1 MTTILDDPDSVYYTG
16 REEALTFA
24 HIGREILN
32 THRQKRIDERTIIL
46 IKVYGSTDSN
56 NGKNR

>member
-1 MTTILDDPDSVYYTG
+1 MTTILDNPDSVYYTG
-16 REEALTFA
+16 RAEALTFA

-46 IKVYGSTDSN
+46 VRVYGTN
-56 NGKNR
+56 NDRR